1 MMKTILFYFVSEIA
15 PMLGGVERVVSI
27 QYRELSQRGY
37 RVLTLYGKGINRNDA
52 IPDQYP
58 LPVPERL
65 NSKENVAY
73 ISDFVKREAVCLA
86 FNFGAIFSKSSICLV
101 DACRIEGIPV
111 VSILHNTL
119 DATLWNLPV
128 VSMLMEHGCGK
139 KLLHQLLSMV
149 HRLSFYKGGRY
160 LYENTVATV
169 VLAPCYVLEYK
180 NIIGRLAN
188 VFSIYNPLSLPVEEL
203 SDWDKKENIVL
214 FVGRLEKQK
223 SVDKLIRIWSKVD
236 MSDWKLF
243 IVGSGS
249 QEKRLKQLTRD
260 LGMAEHISFE
270 GYQNPIPYY
279 RKAKLFCLTS
289 IYEGYPMTLIE
300 CQAFGVV
307 PVLYD
312 SFIAAGDI
320 VRTGEYGIILPAF
333 QEETYVNELRRLM
346 LDRNLLQRMSELCR
360 KETER
365 YSVDRIMEQWVELIE
380 RYRL

>member
-1 MMKTILFYFVSEIA
+1 MKTILFYYISEIA
-15 PMLGGVERVVSI
+15 PMLGGVERMVSI
-27 QYRELSQRGY
+27 QYCELTQRGY
-37 RVLTLYGKGINRNDA
+37 RVLTIHGKRFGRNDA
-52 IPDQYP
+52 IPNQYQ
-58 LPVPERL
+58 LPVLECL
-65 NSKENVAY
+65 DSKENVAY

-86 FNFGAIFSKSSICLV
+86 FNFAAIFNKSSICLV

-111 VSILHNTL
+111 VSVLHNTL
-119 DATLWNLPV
+119 DATLWSIPV
-128 VSMLMEHGCGK
+128 VRMLMKHNCGK
-139 KLLHQLLSMV
+139 ELLHRLLSIV
-149 HRLSFYKGGRY
+149 HQLSFYKGGRY
-160 LYENTVATV
+160 QYENTVATV

-180 NIIGRLAN
+180 NIIGRTAN
-188 VFSIYNPLSLPVEEL
+188 VFPIYNSLSLSVEGL
-203 SDWDKKENIVL
+203 PNWDKKENIVL

-243 IVGSGS
+243 IVGNGS
-249 QEKRLKQLTRD
+249 QENRLKQLVQD
-260 LGMAEHISFE
+260 LGVVEHISFE
-270 GYQNPIPYY
+270 GHQNPIPYY
-279 RKAKLFCLTS
+279 RKAKLLCLTS

-320 VRTGEYGIILPAF
+320 VRTGENGIIVPAF
-333 QEETYVNELRRLM
+333 QEKTYVNELRRLM
-346 LDRNLLQRMSELCR
+346 SDRNLLQSMSKLCR